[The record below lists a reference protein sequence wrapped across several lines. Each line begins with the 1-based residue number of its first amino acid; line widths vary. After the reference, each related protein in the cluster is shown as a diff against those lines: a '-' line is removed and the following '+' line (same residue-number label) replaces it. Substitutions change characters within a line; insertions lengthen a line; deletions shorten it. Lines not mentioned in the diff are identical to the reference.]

1 MVNRWGNNGSSDRL
15 YFGGFK
21 NHCRWRL
28 NWLRLVIA
36 FLPRRVDLQ
45 RKLSAKELML
55 LNCDV
60 GEDSESPLDCKE
72 IKPVNPNGNQFW
84 IFIGRTDAEA
94 EAPILRPPNA
104 RADSL
109 EKTLILGKIESRR
122 RRGMTEDKM
131 VGWHHRLNW
140 HEFEQAPGDGE
151 GQGRLEHCS
160 PWHCRVGHDW
170 AAEEKR
176 QNSFTR
182 RWI

>member
-1 MVNRWGNNGSSDRL
+1 
-15 YFGGFK
+15 
-21 NHCRWRL
+21 
-28 NWLRLVIA
+28 
-36 FLPRRVDLQ
+36 
-45 RKLSAKELML
+45 ML

-72 IKPVNPNGNQFW
+72 IKQVNPNGNQFW

-170 AAEEKR
+170 DWTTKHRKSTYATFCNDKHQVRDRLDRASCLTDLKKSR
-176 QNSFTR
+176 FTR
-182 RWI
+182 YNLASLWWKRM